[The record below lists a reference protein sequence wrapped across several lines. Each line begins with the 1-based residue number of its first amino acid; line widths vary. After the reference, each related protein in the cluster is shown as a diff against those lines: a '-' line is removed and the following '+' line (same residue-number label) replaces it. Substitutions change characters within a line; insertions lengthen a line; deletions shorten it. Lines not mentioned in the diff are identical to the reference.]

1 MAPKKENV
9 INALYGW
16 LSKMATD
23 IDTKRH
29 TLISD
34 DIVPA

>member
-1 MAPKKENV
+1 MAQNKENV
-9 INALYGW
+9 MNALYGW

-29 TLISD
+29 T
-34 DIVPA
+34 